1 MNPITTLSKSLSRFC
16 ATYSSK
22 CATITTH
29 YSVVKRD
36 SDSRWKGIDMNRIS
50 DESDVVIVGGGP
62 AGLSAAIKLKQLCQ
76 QNGKDLRVCLV
87 EKGPYIGAHTLSG
100 AVIKTSA
107 LEELFPNWK
116 EMKAPVFQKVTKE
129 SFVFYTENRRIPM
142 PMLPGIPLSNKGNY
156 IVRLGH
162 LVRWLGEMAEEL
174 GVEIYPGYAAAEVLY
189 DDSGN
194 VCGIATND
202 VGIAKDGSPKPNF
215 ERGMELH
222 SKFTIFAEGCR
233 GHLTKMIS
241 KKFDL
246 RKNADVMTFGIG
258 LKELWALDPSK
269 HRSGYV
275 EHGIGW
281 PLKYDHYGGTFLYHL
296 DDNGQ
301 PLCSLGIVVALDYKN
316 TYLNPYQELQR
327 FKTHPA
333 VRRHL
338 EGGKRLGY
346 GARALNEGGF
356 QSIPKFIFPGGCLI
370 GCTAGF
376 LNPAALKGVHL
387 SMKSGILAAEALFQE
402 IFQEKSFQKNGILLE
417 EYEKKV
423 KNSHIWRDLKSVRNI
438 RPSFRS
444 KLGLYGGLLYSGLV
458 YMFGRGLEPWTFSYK
473 CEFSL
478 TYSFCTADCQM
489 LKPSK
494 ECRKI
499 IYPTPDDVITFDLLS
514 SVALTGTNHN
524 HDQPAHLTLLNDDVP
539 QRVNL
544 PIYDGPESRFCP
556 AGVYEYVE
564 SGNGKR
570 LQINA
575 QNCIHCKTC
584 DIKDP
589 TQNINWVTPEGG
601 GGPAYDGIIV
611 LTKAK
616 TTIVLPCKYFGA
628 CNRTCI
634 LDKRTVIL
642 RSCCFCSFC
651 KMNLFGQNR
660 QMAAHLSNIIKQYAH
675 SGRSP
680 LGPHTPTLEVKIS
693 KAIIALSGPLI
704 AYFGYQSYK
713 IETEHKNHPRP
724 EFIEYDHLYGH
735 RSMKRLPYGDGL
747 RTWFHNPYYNAL
759 PGIGYETEDPYLEK
773 MKKEG
778 KTPEKH

>member
-1 MNPITTLSKSLSRFC
+1 MICVTKMNPITTLSKSLSRFC

-458 YMFGRGLEPWTFSYK
+458 YMFGRA
-473 CEFSL
+473 
-478 TYSFCTADCQM
+478 ADCQM